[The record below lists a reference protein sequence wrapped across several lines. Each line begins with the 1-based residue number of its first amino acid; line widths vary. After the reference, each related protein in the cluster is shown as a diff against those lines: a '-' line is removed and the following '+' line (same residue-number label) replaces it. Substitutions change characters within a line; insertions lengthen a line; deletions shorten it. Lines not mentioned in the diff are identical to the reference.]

1 MSERL
6 RRCEYLEM
14 VDWLKVTRIDCFH
27 SKFAGPD
34 AA

>member
-6 RRCEYLEM
+6 RRREYLEM
-14 VDWLKVTRIDCFH
+14 MDWLKVTRIDCFH
-27 SKFAGPD
+27 SKLAGPD